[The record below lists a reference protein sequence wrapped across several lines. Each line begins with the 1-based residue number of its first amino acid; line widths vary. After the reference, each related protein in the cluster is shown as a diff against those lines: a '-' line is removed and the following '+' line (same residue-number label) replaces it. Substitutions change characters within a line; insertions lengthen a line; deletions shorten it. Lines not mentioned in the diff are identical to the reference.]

1 MALFG
6 SKKAAPKADAAPVKK
21 AAKKVAKKDDVAAGD
36 TSWVIVK
43 PRITEKA
50 ALLGDK
56 NVYVFEIAR
65 RATKTD
71 VVNAVKAQF
80 KVTPV
85 KVNIVNRMHRTTKS
99 RARNR
104 TLTVSG
110 LKKAHVYVKKGDTI
124 NLI

>member
-6 SKKAAPKADAAPVKK
+6 KKAAPKTD
-21 AAKKVAKKDDVAAGD
+21 AAKKVKKTKKAVVAAVGD
-36 TSWVIVK
+36 TSWVIQK

-50 ALLGDK
+50 AVLGDK
-56 NVYVFEIAR
+56 NIYVFEVAR

-71 VVNAVKAQF
+71 VKNAVVAQF

-85 KVNIVNRMHRTTKS
+85 KVNIVNKMHRTTKS

-110 LKKAHVYVKKGDTI
+110 MRKAHVYLKKGDTI

>member
-6 SKKAAPKADAAPVKK
+6 LKKAAPKK
-21 AAKKVAKKDDVAAGD
+21 AAKAKKVIPVGD

-50 ALLGDK
+50 AILGDK
-56 NVYVFEIAR
+56 NIYVFEVAR
-65 RATKTD
+65 RATKLD
-71 VVNAVKAQF
+71 VKNAVFAQF
-80 KVTPV
+80 KVAPI
-85 KVNIVNRMHRTTKS
+85 KVNIVNRTHRTTKS

-104 TLTVSG
+104 TVTVSG
-110 LKKAHVYVKKGDTI
+110 MKKAHVHLKKGDTL

>member
-6 SKKAAPKADAAPVKK
+6 KKTAPKVDAAKEKK
-21 AAKKVAKKDDVAAGD
+21 VKKVAKKVVRATAGD
-36 TSWVIVK
+36 TSWVIQK

-50 ALLGDK
+50 ALLGDR
-56 NVYVFEIAR
+56 NIYVFEVAR
-65 RATKTD
+65 RATKID
-71 VVNAVKAQF
+71 VKNAVVAQF

-85 KVNIVNRMHRTTKS
+85 KVNIVNHTHRTTKS

-104 TLTVSG
+104 TVTVSG
-110 LKKAHVYVKKGDTI
+110 LRKAHVYLKKGDTI